1 MSDTFICAYALNG
14 DGSGTGL
21 TEEALRSAGAEGK
34 PAWVHLSARSASAR
48 QWLAQDAE
56 LPDSTLVDALL
67 AEDTRPRM
75 LPRESGLLLILRGVN
90 LNENAEPEDMV
101 SIRIWIETHRFI
113 SVQLRNLRG
122 VAEMQ
127 ELLQSGTGPT
137 DINDLLTT
145 FIEGS
150 IKRLAPVMGDLTEGI
165 EDIEEQILQMQLAGL
180 REQII
185 SIRRK
190 TSIFNRFILPQKD
203 IVGRLI
209 EIPELKLTKNLKQR
223 LQESHNDM
231 TRFVE
236 DLQTMRERAHSIQN
250 EVANILTERL
260 NRNTYVFSIIASIF
274 LPLSFLTGLLG
285 INVLGIP
292 GADDPRAFL
301 FFCGILVAIMATQIL
316 VFRKLRWF

>member
-1 MSDTFICAYALNG
+1 MSDTFICAYARNG

-21 TEEALRSAGAEGK
+21 TEEALRSAGAESK

-190 TSIFNRFILPQKD
+190 TSIFNRFLLPQKD

>member
-150 IKRLAPVMGDLTEGI
+150 IKRLAPVMGDLAEGI

-180 REQII
+180 REHII

-190 TSIFNRFILPQKD
+190 TSIFNRFMLPQKD

-301 FFCGILVAIMATQIL
+301 IFCGILVAIMATQIL

>member
-190 TSIFNRFILPQKD
+190 TSIFNRFLLPQKD

-301 FFCGILVAIMATQIL
+301 IFCGILVAIMATQLLI
-316 VFRKLRWF
+316 FRKLRWF

>member
-190 TSIFNRFILPQKD
+190 TSIFNRFLLPQKD

-301 FFCGILVAIMATQIL
+301 IFCGILVAIMATQIL
-316 VFRKLRWF
+316 IFRKLRWF

>member
-1 MSDTFICAYALNG
+1 MSDTFICAYTLNG
-14 DGSGTGL
+14 DGSGTRL

-34 PAWVHLSARSASAR
+34 PVWVHLSARSASAK
-48 QWLAQDAE
+48 QWLAEDAE

-90 LNENAEPEDMV
+90 LNEHAEPEDMV
-101 SIRIWIETHRFI
+101 SIRIWIEAHRFI

-127 ELLQSGTGPT
+127 ELLLSGNGPV
-137 DINDLLTT
+137 DINDLMTT

-150 IKRLAPVMGDLTEGI
+150 IKRLTPVMGDLTEGI
-165 EDIEEQILQMQLAGL
+165 DELEDQILQMQLTGV
-180 REQII
+180 REQVV

-190 TSIFNRFILPQKD
+190 TSVFNRFLGPQRD
-203 IVGRLI
+203 IVGRLN
-209 EIPELKLTKNLKQR
+209 ETDALRLNPGLQRR
-223 LQESHNDM
+223 LQEAHNDM

-236 DLQTMRERAHSIQN
+236 DLQTIRERAHAIQN

>member
-1 MSDTFICAYALNG
+1 
-14 DGSGTGL
+14 
-21 TEEALRSAGAEGK
+21 
-34 PAWVHLSARSASAR
+34 
-48 QWLAQDAE
+48 
-56 LPDSTLVDALL
+56 
-67 AEDTRPRM
+67 
-75 LPRESGLLLILRGVN
+75 
-90 LNENAEPEDMV
+90 
-101 SIRIWIETHRFI
+101 
-113 SVQLRNLRG
+113 
-122 VAEMQ
+122 
-127 ELLQSGTGPT
+127 
-137 DINDLLTT
+137 
-145 FIEGS
+145 
-150 IKRLAPVMGDLTEGI
+150 
-165 EDIEEQILQMQLAGL
+165 L

-250 EVANILTERL
+250 EVGNILTERL

-301 FFCGILVAIMATQIL
+301 IFCGILVAIMATQIL

>member
-190 TSIFNRFILPQKD
+190 TSIFNRFLLPQKD

>member
-180 REQII
+180 QEQII

-190 TSIFNRFILPQKD
+190 TSIFNRFLLPQKD

>member
-1 MSDTFICAYALNG
+1 
-14 DGSGTGL
+14 
-21 TEEALRSAGAEGK
+21 
-34 PAWVHLSARSASAR
+34 
-48 QWLAQDAE
+48 
-56 LPDSTLVDALL
+56 
-67 AEDTRPRM
+67 
-75 LPRESGLLLILRGVN
+75 
-90 LNENAEPEDMV
+90 
-101 SIRIWIETHRFI
+101 
-113 SVQLRNLRG
+113 
-122 VAEMQ
+122 MQ

-190 TSIFNRFILPQKD
+190 TSIFNRFLLPQKD

>member
-21 TEEALRSAGAEGK
+21 TEEALRSAGVEGK

-75 LPRESGLLLILRGVN
+75 LPREDGLLLILRGVN

-122 VAEMQ
+122 VAEME

-250 EVANILTERL
+250 EVGNILTERL

-301 FFCGILVAIMATQIL
+301 IFCGILVAIMATQLLI
-316 VFRKLRWF
+316 FRKLRWF

>member
-14 DGSGTGL
+14 DGSGTRL
-21 TEEALRSAGAEGK
+21 TEETLRSAGAEGK

-48 QWLAQDAE
+48 KWLAQDAE

-75 LPRESGLLLILRGVN
+75 LPREEGLLMILRGVN

-113 SVQLRNLRG
+113 SVQLRNLKG
-122 VAEMQ
+122 VEEMQ
-127 ELLQSGTGPT
+127 DLLQSGTGPT
-137 DINDLLTT
+137 DINGLLTT

-150 IKRLAPVMGDLTEGI
+150 IKRLAPVMGDLAEGI

-190 TSIFNRFILPQKD
+190 TSIFNRFLLPQKD

-209 EIPELKLTKNLKQR
+209 EAPELKLTKNLKQR

-236 DLQTMRERAHSIQN
+236 ELQAMRERAHSIQN
-250 EVANILTERL
+250 EVANILAERL

-301 FFCGILVAIMATQIL
+301 IFCGILVAIMATQLLI
-316 VFRKLRWF
+316 FRKLRWL

>member
-150 IKRLAPVMGDLTEGI
+150 IKRLAPVMGDLAEGI

-180 REQII
+180 REHII

-301 FFCGILVAIMATQIL
+301 IFCGILVAIMATQIL
-316 VFRKLRWF
+316 IFRKLRWF

>member
-1 MSDTFICAYALNG
+1 MSDAFICAYYLNG
-14 DGSGTGL
+14 DGSGTPLGEHAVASN
-21 TEEALRSAGAEGK
+21 TASEM
-34 PAWVHLSARSASAR
+34 PVWVHLSARSASAR
-48 QWLAQDAE
+48 QWLENEAD
-56 LPDSTLVDALL
+56 LPDETLIDALL

-75 LPRESGLLLILRGVN
+75 LLREDGVLLILRGVN

-301 FFCGILVAIMATQIL
+301 IFCGILVAIMATQIL